1 MQVHDLDVLGFRLL
15 MRKPFD
21 DPDFIYEKD
30 RERSPVILPR
40 SVIERFSKKLRE
52 KYYLMKRM
60 SKPHEEIVFIKK
72 TRGKKWSSSSTR
84 AADLGDAPCE
94 HPTGVFL
101 AEVIGILFCW
111 GVLRR

>member
-60 SKPHEEIVFIKK
+60 SKQHEEIVFIKK
-72 TRGKKWSSSSTR
+72 TRGEK
-84 AADLGDAPCE
+84 
-94 HPTGVFL
+94 
-101 AEVIGILFCW
+101 
-111 GVLRR
+111 